1 MECGAFQWPCASQT
15 LCVPQSWRCDGTK
28 DCRDESDEAGCES
41 DLWLLVTMMTEQHYR
56 ITDAEL
62 LNFIKYLKGHSVIF
76 RCSLNKEVS

>member
-41 DLWLLVTMMTEQHYR
+41 DLWLLVIMMTEQHYR

-62 LNFIKYLKGHSVIF
+62 NFKKYLNGHCYI
-76 RCSLNKEVS
+76 